1 MADLSWGLMMMLVG
15 MGTVFALLLALMV
28 VLILIGRLDPRE
40 SLPAPVPAAGAA
52 EDAPESSAPGVRI
65 LADGLTEDQ
74 IAAIT
79 VAVVTHAD
87 HRRRQA
93 APETRAFA
101 PGSQLFASRWV
112 AVGRSRRHTPRPRR

>member
-1 MADLSWGLMMMLVG
+1 MADLSWGLWMMLIG

-40 SLPAPVPAAGAA
+40 SLPAPVAAPGVA
-52 EDAPESSAPGVRI
+52 EDAPAPSAPGVRI

-79 VAVVTHAD
+79 VAVVMHAD

-93 APETRAFA
+93 SPETRAFA

>member
-40 SLPAPVPAAGAA
+40 SLPAPVAA
-52 EDAPESSAPGVRI
+52 EEAPESSAPGVRI

-79 VAVVTHAD
+79 VAVVMHAD